1 MSRVINAP
9 GRGKLRVQVLVAV
22 LTITLVGLAMFDIA
36 AVTALRKYLLT
47 QTDATLQSV
56 LDQTQRRLPT
66 LLPESRRVT
75 WQVEMPV
82 AGAYYIS
89 FVPISG
95 KVVNLQRG
103 PGPKPSI
110 PANVAAITARGK
122 AKTAV
127 INFVGV
133 RQFRV

>member
-1 MSRVINAP
+1 MTRVINAP

-56 LDQTQRRLPT
+56 LDQTQQRLTT
-66 LLPESRRVT
+66 LLPESRRLT

-82 AGAYYIS
+82 AVGAYDIS
-89 FVPISG
+89 FVPFSG
-95 KVVNLQRG
+95 KVVNLQRS
-103 PGPKPSI
+103 PGPMARD
-110 PANVAAITARGK
+110 PAGRGQGHRGRPRCRARRQGR
-122 AKTAV
+122 
-127 INFVGV
+127 GQV
-133 RQFRV
+133 RSG